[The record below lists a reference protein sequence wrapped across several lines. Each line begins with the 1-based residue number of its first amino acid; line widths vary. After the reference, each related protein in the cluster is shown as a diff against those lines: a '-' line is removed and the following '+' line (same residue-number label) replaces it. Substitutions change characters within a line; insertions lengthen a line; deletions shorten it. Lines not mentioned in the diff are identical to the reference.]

1 MLRDAEHFK
10 NKIGGLDG
18 AGDAGNYIVNLVKEK
33 SVPKPRPLTPAPIEK
48 DETATNGNTSSE
60 AAAGVK
66 KLEEAQKKP
75 EKNEEVATDTKAI

>member
-33 SVPKPRPLTPAPIEK
+33 NVPKPRPLTPAPIEK
-48 DETATNGNTSSE
+48 DETATNGKTSSE
-60 AAAGVK
+60 VAAGVK
-66 KLEEAQKKP
+66 KVEEAQKTP
-75 EKNEEVATDTKAI
+75 EKNNEVATTPKAI